1 MRFKG
6 VSTIFLCVLGLLVFA
21 NSDAEAGYWLNGK
34 YYTKGV
40 QCDAQGQV
48 KNIDKNQLSLACT
61 VEPPVNQPLEIILV
75 CKNRGGHIGTG
86 RVFTQNLTF
95 NTALAIG
102 TASPDKKGV
111 ANFIGAIVNAAGVA
125 QTEEEC
131 IQNQACSGPNGL
143 RQLCININGNDS
155 TWLPVDVIPI
165 NMIATVADYFCD
177 NDGSHTCPCDPSII
191 NNPNTLNVRAC
202 ATYLGGGNPPYSF
215 NYSGV
220 PEPAGKEKS
229 SCVLPNPETYV
240 YGEQRPYNCT
250 VIP

>member
-6 VSTIFLCVLGLLVFA
+6 VSTIFLCVVGLLVCA

-34 YYTKGV
+34 YYAKGV

-61 VEPPVNQPLEIILV
+61 VEPPVNEPQEVILV
-75 CKNRGGHIGTG
+75 CQNGGGHIGTG
-86 RVFTQNLTF
+86 RVFTQNITF
-95 NTALAIG
+95 NAGFAVG

-125 QTEEEC
+125 NTRAEC
-131 IQNQACSGPNGL
+131 DANPACQEL
-143 RQLCININGNDS
+143 RRLCINLNGNDA
-155 TWLPVDVIPI
+155 TWVPVDVVPV

-177 NDGSHTCPCDPSII
+177 NDGLHLCPCNPSIA
-191 NNPNTLNVRAC
+191 NTTDVHAC
-202 ATYLGGGNPPYSF
+202 ATSLGGGNPPWSF
-215 NYSGV
+215 SYTGAPV
-220 PEPAGKEKS
+220 PAGKEKS
-229 SCVLPNPETYV
+229 RCVLPNPDTYV
-240 YGEQRPYNCT
+240 VGEQRPYNCT